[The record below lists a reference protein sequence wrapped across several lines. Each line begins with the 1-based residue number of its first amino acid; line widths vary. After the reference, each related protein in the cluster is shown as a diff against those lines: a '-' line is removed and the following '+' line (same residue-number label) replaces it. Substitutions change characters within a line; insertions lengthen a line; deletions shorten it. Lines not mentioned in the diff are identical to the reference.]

1 MMISFLLSEIFE
13 GFVEDLFSHLE
24 GERSEIVT
32 KPALSIKH
40 LEIAKILKH
49 FEWLL
54 DSEILHML
62 RHVLKVIKTWFKFR
76 IFPSVPTSRSSRSI

>member
-49 FEWLL
+49 FNVCQQTLTPVMVT
-54 DSEILHML
+54 H
-62 RHVLKVIKTWFKFR
+62 R
-76 IFPSVPTSRSSRSI
+76 